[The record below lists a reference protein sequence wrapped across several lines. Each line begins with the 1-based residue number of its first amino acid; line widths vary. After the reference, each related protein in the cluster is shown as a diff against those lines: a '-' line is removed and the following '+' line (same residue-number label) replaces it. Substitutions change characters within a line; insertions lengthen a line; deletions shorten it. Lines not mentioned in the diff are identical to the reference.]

1 MFKKIKYL
9 IDSSYLIYYTSF
21 SVFKTYIW
29 KYNIKQI
36 DLNENFDP
44 TLDVKFCNLLQ
55 NKLKNNILN
64 PIQLISPFFDKSD
77 IIFCL
82 DCPRKNIW
90 RRDIFPQY
98 KISRDINTQQKKF
111 NINNVFK
118 YCYDIILPELC
129 AEYNCKKIY
138 CEYVQGDD
146 IIAIL
151 CNKYKKQNK
160 EQKIVILSADRDL
173 VQLYN
178 QNIQIITIDGKKRT
192 PKQELETLLK
202 KNIEQDISSN
212 DFLLFKILVGDIS
225 DDIPNIKNG
234 IGPKRAYQL
243 IKDQQLLKKLLQQD
257 KTIADSFLR
266 NKKLISFKEI
276 PLHLNELV
284 LEIYKQQQ
292 SELNEKNNILF

>member
-1 MFKKIKYL
+1 MINDLKYL
-9 IDSSYLIYYTSF
+9 IDTSYLIYYTSF
-21 SVFKTYIW
+21 SVFKTYVW
-29 KYNIKQI
+29 KYNIQQN
-36 DLNENFDP
+36 DLKEDFDP

-55 NKLKNNILN
+55 NRLKNNILN
-64 PIQLISPFFDKSD
+64 PIQLISPFFNKSN

-82 DCPRKNIW
+82 DCSRKNIW

-98 KISRDINTQQKKF
+98 KISRETNIQQKKF
-111 NINNVFK
+111 NISKVFK
-118 YCYDIILPELC
+118 YCYDIILPEIC

-151 CNKYKKQNK
+151 CNNYIKQNK

-202 KNIEQDISSN
+202 KKIDQDISSN

-234 IGPKRAYQL
+234 IGPKKAYQL
-243 IKDQQLLKKLLQQD
+243 VKNQQLLKTLLKQD
-257 KTIADSFLR
+257 KIIAESFLR

-276 PLHLNELV
+276 PSQLNTLV
-284 LEIYKQQQ
+284 LEIFKQ
-292 SELNEKNNILF
+292 SELNEENNIIF